1 MASNFWSGLAQGGGA
16 APGNYNLGSAAQA
29 YGGYA
34 GTDRQ
39 AISNPQGTLN
49 TMTQAAI
56 SSGMPQLDQQLQ
68 RQQESNVQRGVS
80 TGDLGTS
87 FEGDITSA
95 FQKNIAN
102 ATAAQAG
109 NLFNTE
115 AGLYNS
121 DSNNYLALLSGNADR
136 AQSAKNAKTGFWNS
150 LIGGVG
156 SVAGAA
162 AGALL

>member
-16 APGNYNLGSAAQA
+16 APGNYNLGSAAST

-34 GTDRQ
+34 GQDRA

-109 NLFNTE
+109 NLFNTQ
-115 AGLYNS
+115 AGIYNS
-121 DSNNYLALLSGNADR
+121 DSSNYLDLLSGNADR
-136 AQSAKNAKTGFWNS
+136 AQSEKNSKTDFWSS
-150 LIGGVG
+150 LLG
-156 SVAGAA
+156 GAA
-162 AGALL
+162 KAAPALLAAF